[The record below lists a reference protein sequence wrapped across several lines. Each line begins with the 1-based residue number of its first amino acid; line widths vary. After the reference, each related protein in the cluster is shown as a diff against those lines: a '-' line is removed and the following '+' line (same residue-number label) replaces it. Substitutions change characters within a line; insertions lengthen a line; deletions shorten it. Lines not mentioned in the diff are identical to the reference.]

1 MAEVD
6 CVKFKINIKCSQQEE
21 KTVYRAK
28 FTRKISKFEAKAT
41 NQSTY
46 TLPSTTIIFHGL
58 SSKTAL

>member
-28 FTRKISKFEAKAT
+28 FTRKNFKIRGKSHKSIYT
-41 NQSTY
+41 LQSTINI
-46 TLPSTTIIFHGL
+46 SRGL
-58 SSKTAL
+58 FSKIAL

>member
-41 NQSTY
+41 NQSIY
-46 TLPSTTIIFHGL
+46 TLQSTINISRGL
-58 SSKTAL
+58 FSKIAL